1 MKARIL
7 AGLACAVL
15 IFSGCAEA
23 KEEQKSSSSAQTQ
36 KTEQIKTNSDKKE
49 KVKLKDGKDAKDLN
63 ILRAANDVIDEDD
76 IKLADINWTKPAAGE
91 SKRYDRS
98 FENAPPLIPHD
109 LEGLIPITAD
119 NNMCVSC
126 HMPEV
131 AKDVGATP
139 IPKSHLY
146 SIRNKKDLEG
156 KLSDDRFN
164 CTTCHVPQAN
174 VEAKFKNNFK
184 PEYRDANSTSRSNL
198 LDVLNEIRVC
208 DAS

>member
-7 AGLACAVL
+7 VGLACAVL
-15 IFSGCAEA
+15 VFSGYVEA
-23 KEEQKSSSSAQTQ
+23 KEEQKSSSSVQTQ
-36 KTEQIKTNSDKKE
+36 KVEQKNKSKSSDSKE
-49 KVKLKDGKDAKDLN
+49 AKDLN
-63 ILRAANDVIDEDD
+63 ILRSANDVMDEEEV
-76 IKLADINWTKPAAGE
+76 KLADINWTKPAAGE
-91 SKRYDRS
+91 AQRYERS
-98 FENAPPLIPHD
+98 FENAPPMIPHD

-119 NNMCVSC
+119 NNMCVTC

-131 AKDVGATP
+131 AKDVGATA

-184 PEYRDANSTSRSNL
+184 PEYRDANSSQHSNL
-198 LDVLNEIRVC
+198 LDVLNEGVR
-208 DAS
+208 

>member
-15 IFSGCAEA
+15 VFSGCAEA

-198 LDVLNEIRVC
+198 LDVLNEGVR
-208 DAS
+208 

>member
-15 IFSGCAEA
+15 VFSGYAEA
-23 KEEQKSSSSAQTQ
+23 KEEQKSSSSVQTQ
-36 KTEQIKTNSDKKE
+36 KVEQKNKSKSSDSKE
-49 KVKLKDGKDAKDLN
+49 AKDLN
-63 ILRAANDVIDEDD
+63 ILRSANDVMDEEEV
-76 IKLADINWTKPAAGE
+76 KLADINWTKPAAGE
-91 SKRYDRS
+91 AQRYDRS
-98 FENAPPLIPHD
+98 FENAPPMIPHD

-119 NNMCVSC
+119 NNMCVTC

-184 PEYRDANSTSRSNL
+184 PEYRDANSSQHSNL
-198 LDVLNEIRVC
+198 LDVLNEGVR
-208 DAS
+208 

>member
-15 IFSGCAEA
+15 VFSGYVEA
-23 KEEQKSSSSAQTQ
+23 KEEQKSSSSAQTKKVEQ
-36 KTEQIKTNSDKKE
+36 KNKSKSSDSKE
-49 KVKLKDGKDAKDLN
+49 AKDLN
-63 ILRAANDVIDEDD
+63 ILRSANDVMDEEEV
-76 IKLADINWTKPAAGE
+76 KLADINWTKPAAGE
-91 SKRYDRS
+91 AQRYERS
-98 FENAPPLIPHD
+98 FENAPPMIPHD

-119 NNMCVSC
+119 NNMCVTC

-131 AKDVGATP
+131 AKDVGATA

-146 SIRNKKDLEG
+146 SIRNKKDLDG

-164 CTTCHVPQAN
+164 CTVCHVPQAN

-184 PEYRDANSTSRSNL
+184 PEYRDANSSQHSNL
-198 LDVLNEIRVC
+198 LDVLNEGVR
-208 DAS
+208 

>member
-15 IFSGCAEA
+15 VFSGYVEA
-23 KEEQKSSSSAQTQ
+23 KEEQKSSSSVQTQ
-36 KTEQIKTNSDKKE
+36 KVEQKNKSKSSDSKE
-49 KVKLKDGKDAKDLN
+49 AKDLN
-63 ILRAANDVIDEDD
+63 ILRSANDVMDEEEV
-76 IKLADINWTKPAAGE
+76 KLADINWTKPAAGE
-91 SKRYDRS
+91 AQRYERS
-98 FENAPPLIPHD
+98 FENAPPMIPHD

-119 NNMCVSC
+119 NNMCVTC

-184 PEYRDANSTSRSNL
+184 PEYRNANSSQHSNL
-198 LDVLNEIRVC
+198 LDVLNEGVR
-208 DAS
+208 

>member
-15 IFSGCAEA
+15 VFSGYVEA
-23 KEEQKSSSSAQTQ
+23 REEQKSSSSVQTQ
-36 KTEQIKTNSDKKE
+36 KVEQKNKSKSSDSKE
-49 KVKLKDGKDAKDLN
+49 AKDLN
-63 ILRAANDVIDEDD
+63 ILRSANDVMDEEEV
-76 IKLADINWTKPAAGE
+76 KLADINWTKPAAGE
-91 SKRYDRS
+91 AQRYERS
-98 FENAPPLIPHD
+98 FENAPPMIPHD
-109 LEGLIPITAD
+109 LEGLVPITAD
-119 NNMCVSC
+119 NNMCVTC

-174 VEAKFKNNFK
+174 VETKLKNNFK
-184 PEYRDANSTSRSNL
+184 PEYRDANSSQHSNL
-198 LDVLNEIRVC
+198 LDVLNEGVR
-208 DAS
+208 

>member
-15 IFSGCAEA
+15 VFSGYAEA
-23 KEEQKSSSSAQTQ
+23 KEEQKSSSSVQTQ
-36 KTEQIKTNSDKKE
+36 KVEQKNKSKSSDSKE
-49 KVKLKDGKDAKDLN
+49 AKDLN
-63 ILRAANDVIDEDD
+63 ILRSANDVMDEEEV
-76 IKLADINWTKPAAGE
+76 KLADINWTKPAAGE
-91 SKRYDRS
+91 AQRYERS
-98 FENAPPLIPHD
+98 FENAPPMIPHE

-119 NNMCVSC
+119 NNMCVTC

-131 AKDVGATP
+131 AKDVGATA

-146 SIRNKKDLEG
+146 SIRNKKDLDG

-164 CTTCHVPQAN
+164 CTVCHVPQAN

-184 PEYRDANSTSRSNL
+184 PEYRDANSSQHSNL
-198 LDVLNEIRVC
+198 LDVLNEGVR
-208 DAS
+208 

>member
-15 IFSGCAEA
+15 VFSGYVEA
-23 KEEQKSSSSAQTQ
+23 KEEQKSSSSVQTQ
-36 KTEQIKTNSDKKE
+36 KVEQKNKSKLADSKE
-49 KVKLKDGKDAKDLN
+49 AKDLN
-63 ILRAANDVIDEDD
+63 ILRSASDVMDEEEV
-76 IKLADINWTKPAAGE
+76 KLVDINWTKPAAGE
-91 SKRYDRS
+91 AQKYERS
-98 FENAPPLIPHD
+98 FENAPPMIPHD

-184 PEYRDANSTSRSNL
+184 PDYRDANSTSRSNL
-198 LDVLNEIRVC
+198 LDVLNEGVR
-208 DAS
+208 

>member
-15 IFSGCAEA
+15 VFSGYVEA
-23 KEEQKSSSSAQTQ
+23 KEEQKSSSSVQTQ
-36 KTEQIKTNSDKKE
+36 KVEQKNKSKSSDSKE
-49 KVKLKDGKDAKDLN
+49 AKDLN
-63 ILRAANDVIDEDD
+63 ILRSANDVMDEEEV
-76 IKLADINWTKPAAGE
+76 KLADINWTKPAAGE
-91 SKRYDRS
+91 AQRYERS
-98 FENAPPLIPHD
+98 FENAPPMIPHD

-131 AKDVGATP
+131 AKDVGATA

-146 SIRNKKDLEG
+146 SIRNKKDLDG

-164 CTTCHVPQAN
+164 CTVCHVPQAN

-184 PEYRDANSTSRSNL
+184 PEYRDANSSQHSNL
-198 LDVLNEIRVC
+198 LDVLNEGVR
-208 DAS
+208 

>member
-15 IFSGCAEA
+15 VFSGYAEA
-23 KEEQKSSSSAQTQ
+23 KEEQKTSSSVQTQ
-36 KTEQIKTNSDKKE
+36 KVEQKNKSKLADSKE
-49 KVKLKDGKDAKDLN
+49 AKDLN
-63 ILRAANDVIDEDD
+63 ILRSANDVMDEEEV
-76 IKLADINWTKPAAGE
+76 KLADINWTKPAAGE
-91 SKRYDRS
+91 AQRYERS
-98 FENAPPLIPHD
+98 FENAPPMIPHD

-119 NNMCVSC
+119 NNMCVTC

-131 AKDVGATP
+131 AKDVAATA

-146 SIRNKKDLEG
+146 SIRNKKDLDG

-184 PEYRDANSTSRSNL
+184 PEYRDANSSQHSNL
-198 LDVLNEIRVC
+198 LDVLNEGVR
-208 DAS
+208 

>member
-15 IFSGCAEA
+15 VFSGYVEA
-23 KEEQKSSSSAQTQ
+23 KEEQKSSSSVQTQ
-36 KTEQIKTNSDKKE
+36 KVEQKNKSKLADSKE
-49 KVKLKDGKDAKDLN
+49 AKDLN
-63 ILRAANDVIDEDD
+63 ILRSASDVMDEEEV
-76 IKLADINWTKPAAGE
+76 KLVDINWTKPAAGE
-91 SKRYDRS
+91 AQKYERS
-98 FENAPPLIPHD
+98 FENAPPMIPHD

-184 PEYRDANSTSRSNL
+184 PEYRDANSSQHSNL
-198 LDVLNEIRVC
+198 LDVLNEGVR
-208 DAS
+208 

>member
-15 IFSGCAEA
+15 VFSGYAEA
-23 KEEQKSSSSAQTQ
+23 KEEQKTSSSVQTQ
-36 KTEQIKTNSDKKE
+36 KVEQKNKSKLADSKE
-49 KVKLKDGKDAKDLN
+49 AKDLN
-63 ILRAANDVIDEDD
+63 ILRSANDVMDEEEV
-76 IKLADINWTKPAAGE
+76 KLADINWTKPAAGE
-91 SKRYDRS
+91 AQRYERS
-98 FENAPPLIPHD
+98 FENAPPMIPHD

-119 NNMCVSC
+119 NNMCVTC

-131 AKDVGATP
+131 AKDVGATA

-146 SIRNKKDLEG
+146 SIRNKKDLDG

-184 PEYRDANSTSRSNL
+184 PEYRDANSSQHSNL
-198 LDVLNEIRVC
+198 LDVLNEGVR
-208 DAS
+208 

>member
-15 IFSGCAEA
+15 VFSGYVEA
-23 KEEQKSSSSAQTQ
+23 KEEQKSYSSVQTQ
-36 KTEQIKTNSDKKE
+36 KVEQKNKSKSSDSKE
-49 KVKLKDGKDAKDLN
+49 AKDLN
-63 ILRAANDVIDEDD
+63 ILRSANDVMDEEEV
-76 IKLADINWTKPAAGE
+76 KLADINWTKPAAGE
-91 SKRYDRS
+91 AQRYERS
-98 FENAPPLIPHD
+98 FENAPPMIPHD

-119 NNMCVSC
+119 NNMCVTC

-131 AKDVGATP
+131 AKDVGATA

-146 SIRNKKDLEG
+146 SIRNKKDLDG

-184 PEYRDANSTSRSNL
+184 PEYRDANSSQHSNL
-198 LDVLNEIRVC
+198 LDVLNEGVR
-208 DAS
+208 

>member
-36 KTEQIKTNSDKKE
+36 KTEQIKTSSDKKE

-198 LDVLNEIRVC
+198 LDVLNEGVR
-208 DAS
+208 

>member
-15 IFSGCAEA
+15 VFSGCAEA

-184 PEYRDANSTSRSNL
+184 PEYRDANSSQHSNL
-198 LDVLNEIRVC
+198 LDVLNEGVR
-208 DAS
+208 

>member
-15 IFSGCAEA
+15 VFSGYVEA
-23 KEEQKSSSSAQTQ
+23 KEEQKSSSSVQTQ
-36 KTEQIKTNSDKKE
+36 KVEQKNKSKSSDSKE
-49 KVKLKDGKDAKDLN
+49 AKDLN
-63 ILRAANDVIDEDD
+63 ILRSANDVMDEEEV
-76 IKLADINWTKPAAGE
+76 KLADINWTKPAAGE
-91 SKRYDRS
+91 AQRYERS
-98 FENAPPLIPHD
+98 FENAPPMIPHD

-119 NNMCVSC
+119 NNMCVTC

-146 SIRNKKDLEG
+146 SIRNKKDLDG

-164 CTTCHVPQAN
+164 CTVCHVPQAN

-184 PEYRDANSTSRSNL
+184 PEYRDANSSQHSNL
-198 LDVLNEIRVC
+198 LDVLNEGVR
-208 DAS
+208 

>member
-63 ILRAANDVIDEDD
+63 ILRAASDVIDEDD

-146 SIRNKKDLEG
+146 SIRNKKDLGG

-198 LDVLNEIRVC
+198 LDVLNEGVR
-208 DAS
+208 

>member
-109 LEGLIPITAD
+109 LEGLIPSTAD

-198 LDVLNEIRVC
+198 LDVLNEGVR
-208 DAS
+208 

>member
-15 IFSGCAEA
+15 VFSGYVEA
-23 KEEQKSSSSAQTQ
+23 KEEQKSSSSVQTQ
-36 KTEQIKTNSDKKE
+36 KVEQKNKSKSSDSKE
-49 KVKLKDGKDAKDLN
+49 AKDLN
-63 ILRAANDVIDEDD
+63 ILRSANDVMDEEEVT
-76 IKLADINWTKPAAGE
+76 LADINWTKPAAGE
-91 SKRYDRS
+91 AQRYERS
-98 FENAPPLIPHD
+98 FENAPPMIPHD
-109 LEGLIPITAD
+109 LEGLIPIPAD
-119 NNMCVSC
+119 NNMCVTC

-184 PEYRDANSTSRSNL
+184 PEYRDANSSQHSNL
-198 LDVLNEIRVC
+198 LDVLNEGVR
-208 DAS
+208 

>member
-15 IFSGCAEA
+15 VFSGYVEA
-23 KEEQKSSSSAQTQ
+23 REEQKSSSSVQTQ
-36 KTEQIKTNSDKKE
+36 KVEQKNKSKSSDSKE
-49 KVKLKDGKDAKDLN
+49 AKDLN
-63 ILRAANDVIDEDD
+63 ILRSANDVMDEEEV
-76 IKLADINWTKPAAGE
+76 KLADINWTKPAAGE
-91 SKRYDRS
+91 AQRYERS
-98 FENAPPLIPHD
+98 FENAPPMIPHD
-109 LEGLIPITAD
+109 LEGLVPITAD
-119 NNMCVSC
+119 NNMCVTC

-184 PEYRDANSTSRSNL
+184 PEYRDANSSQHSNL
-198 LDVLNEIRVC
+198 LDVLNEGVR
-208 DAS
+208 

>member
-15 IFSGCAEA
+15 VFSGYAEA
-23 KEEQKSSSSAQTQ
+23 KEEQKTSSSVQTQ
-36 KTEQIKTNSDKKE
+36 KVEQKNKSKLADSKE
-49 KVKLKDGKDAKDLN
+49 AKDLN
-63 ILRAANDVIDEDD
+63 ILRSANDVMDEEEV
-76 IKLADINWTKPAAGE
+76 KLADINWTKPAAGE
-91 SKRYDRS
+91 AQRYERS
-98 FENAPPLIPHD
+98 FENAPPMIPHD

-119 NNMCVSC
+119 NNMCVTC

-131 AKDVGATP
+131 AKDVGATA

-146 SIRNKKDLEG
+146 SIRNKKDLDG

-164 CTTCHVPQAN
+164 CTVCHVPQAN

-184 PEYRDANSTSRSNL
+184 PEYRDANSSQHSNL
-198 LDVLNEIRVC
+198 LDVLNEGVR
-208 DAS
+208 

>member
-7 AGLACAVL
+7 AGLVCAVL

-198 LDVLNEIRVC
+198 LDVLNEGVR
-208 DAS
+208 

>member
-15 IFSGCAEA
+15 VFLGYAEA
-23 KEEQKSSSSAQTQ
+23 KEEQKISSSVQTQ
-36 KTEQIKTNSDKKE
+36 KAEQKNKSKLADSKE
-49 KVKLKDGKDAKDLN
+49 AKDLN
-63 ILRAANDVIDEDD
+63 ILRSANDVMDEEEV
-76 IKLADINWTKPAAGE
+76 KLVDINWTKPAAGE
-91 SKRYDRS
+91 AQRYERS
-98 FENAPPLIPHD
+98 FENAPPMIPHD

-184 PEYRDANSTSRSNL
+184 PEYRDANSSQHSNL
-198 LDVLNEIRVC
+198 LDVLNEGVR
-208 DAS
+208 

>member
-63 ILRAANDVIDEDD
+63 ILRAASDVIDEDD

-198 LDVLNEIRVC
+198 LDVLNEGVR
-208 DAS
+208 

>member
-63 ILRAANDVIDEDD
+63 ILRATNDVIDEDD

-198 LDVLNEIRVC
+198 LDVLNEGVR
-208 DAS
+208 

>member
-7 AGLACAVL
+7 VGLACAVL
-15 IFSGCAEA
+15 VFSGSVEA
-23 KEEQKSSSSAQTQ
+23 KEEQKSSSSVQTQ
-36 KTEQIKTNSDKKE
+36 KVEQKNKSKSSDSKE
-49 KVKLKDGKDAKDLN
+49 AKDLN
-63 ILRAANDVIDEDD
+63 ILRSANDVMDEEEV
-76 IKLADINWTKPAAGE
+76 KLADINWTKPAAGE
-91 SKRYDRS
+91 AQRYERS
-98 FENAPPLIPHD
+98 FENAPPMIPHD

-119 NNMCVSC
+119 NNMCVTC

-131 AKDVGATP
+131 AKDVGATA

-146 SIRNKKDLEG
+146 SIRNKKDLDG

-184 PEYRDANSTSRSNL
+184 PEYRDANSSQHSNL
-198 LDVLNEIRVC
+198 LDVLNEGVR
-208 DAS
+208 

>member
-15 IFSGCAEA
+15 VFSGYVEA
-23 KEEQKSSSSAQTQ
+23 KEEQKSSSSVQTQ
-36 KTEQIKTNSDKKE
+36 KVEQKNKSKSSDSKE
-49 KVKLKDGKDAKDLN
+49 AKDLN
-63 ILRAANDVIDEDD
+63 ILRSANDVMDEEEV
-76 IKLADINWTKPAAGE
+76 KLADINWTKPAAGE
-91 SKRYDRS
+91 AQRYERS
-98 FENAPPLIPHD
+98 FENAPPMIPHD

-119 NNMCVSC
+119 NNMCVTC

-174 VEAKFKNNFK
+174 VEAKFKNIFK
-184 PEYRDANSTSRSNL
+184 PEYRDANSSQHSNL
-198 LDVLNEIRVC
+198 LDVLIEGVR
-208 DAS
+208 

>member
-126 HMPEV
+126 HMTEV

-198 LDVLNEIRVC
+198 LDVLNEGVR
-208 DAS
+208 

>member
-15 IFSGCAEA
+15 VFSGCAEA

-184 PEYRDANSTSRSNL
+184 PEYRDTNSTSRSNL
-198 LDVLNEIRVC
+198 LDVLNEGVR
-208 DAS
+208 

>member
-15 IFSGCAEA
+15 VFSGYAEA
-23 KEEQKSSSSAQTQ
+23 KEEQKTSSSVQTQ
-36 KTEQIKTNSDKKE
+36 KVEQKNKSKLADSKE
-49 KVKLKDGKDAKDLN
+49 AKDLN
-63 ILRAANDVIDEDD
+63 ILRSANDVMDEEDV
-76 IKLADINWTKPAAGE
+76 KLADINWTKPAAGE
-91 SKRYDRS
+91 AQKYERS
-98 FENAPPLIPHD
+98 FENAPPMIPHD

-119 NNMCVSC
+119 NNMCVTC

-131 AKDVGATP
+131 AKDVGATA

-146 SIRNKKDLEG
+146 SIRNKKDLDG

-184 PEYRDANSTSRSNL
+184 PEYRDANSSQHSNL
-198 LDVLNEIRVC
+198 LDVLNEGVR
-208 DAS
+208 

>member
-15 IFSGCAEA
+15 VFSGYVEA
-23 KEEQKSSSSAQTQ
+23 KEEQKSSSSVQTQ
-36 KTEQIKTNSDKKE
+36 KVEQKNKSKSSDSKE
-49 KVKLKDGKDAKDLN
+49 AKDLN
-63 ILRAANDVIDEDD
+63 ILRSANDVMDEVEV
-76 IKLADINWTKPAAGE
+76 KLADINWTKPAAGE
-91 SKRYDRS
+91 AQRYERS
-98 FENAPPLIPHD
+98 FENAPPMIPHD
-109 LEGLIPITAD
+109 LEGLVPITAD
-119 NNMCVSC
+119 NNMCVTC

-198 LDVLNEIRVC
+198 LDVLNEGVR
-208 DAS
+208 

>member
-15 IFSGCAEA
+15 VFSGYVEA
-23 KEEQKSSSSAQTQ
+23 KEEQKSSSSVQTQ
-36 KTEQIKTNSDKKE
+36 KVEQKNKSKSSDSKE
-49 KVKLKDGKDAKDLN
+49 AKDLN
-63 ILRAANDVIDEDD
+63 ILRSANDVMDEEEV
-76 IKLADINWTKPAAGE
+76 KLADINWTKPAAGE
-91 SKRYDRS
+91 AQRYERS
-98 FENAPPLIPHD
+98 FENAPPMIPHD

-119 NNMCVSC
+119 NNMCVTC

-184 PEYRDANSTSRSNL
+184 PEYRDANSSQHSNL
-198 LDVLNEIRVC
+198 LDVLNEGIR
-208 DAS
+208 

>member
-15 IFSGCAEA
+15 VFSGYVEA
-23 KEEQKSSSSAQTQ
+23 REEQKSSSSVQTQ
-36 KTEQIKTNSDKKE
+36 KVEQKNKSKSSDSKE
-49 KVKLKDGKDAKDLN
+49 AKDLN
-63 ILRAANDVIDEDD
+63 ILRSANDVMDEEEV
-76 IKLADINWTKPAAGE
+76 KLADINWTKPAAGE
-91 SKRYDRS
+91 AQRYERS
-98 FENAPPLIPHD
+98 FENAPPMIPHD

-119 NNMCVSC
+119 NNMCVTC

-131 AKDVGATP
+131 AKDVGATA

-146 SIRNKKDLEG
+146 SIRNKKDLDG

-164 CTTCHVPQAN
+164 CTVCHVPQAN

-184 PEYRDANSTSRSNL
+184 PEYRDANSSQHSNL
-198 LDVLNEIRVC
+198 LDVLNEGVR
-208 DAS
+208 

>member
-15 IFSGCAEA
+15 VFSGYVEA
-23 KEEQKSSSSAQTQ
+23 KEEQKSSSSVQTQ
-36 KTEQIKTNSDKKE
+36 KVEQKNKSKSSDSKE
-49 KVKLKDGKDAKDLN
+49 AKDLN
-63 ILRAANDVIDEDD
+63 ILR
-76 IKLADINWTKPAAGE
+76 
-91 SKRYDRS
+91 S
-98 FENAPPLIPHD
+98 
-109 LEGLIPITAD
+109 GLIPITAD
-119 NNMCVSC
+119 NNMCVTC

-174 VEAKFKNNFK
+174 VETKFKNNFK
-184 PEYRDANSTSRSNL
+184 PEYRDANSSQHSNL
-198 LDVLNEIRVC
+198 LDVLNEGVR
-208 DAS
+208 

>member
-15 IFSGCAEA
+15 VFSGYVEA
-23 KEEQKSSSSAQTQ
+23 KEEQKSSSSVQTQ
-36 KTEQIKTNSDKKE
+36 KVEQKN
-49 KVKLKDGKDAKDLN
+49 KLKSTDSKEAKDLN
-63 ILRAANDVIDEDD
+63 ILRSANDVMDEEEV
-76 IKLADINWTKPAAGE
+76 KLADINWTKPAAGE
-91 SKRYDRS
+91 AQRYQRS
-98 FENAPPLIPHD
+98 FENAPPMIPHD

-119 NNMCVSC
+119 NNMCVTC

-184 PEYRDANSTSRSNL
+184 PEYRDANSSQHSNL
-198 LDVLNEIRVC
+198 LDVLNEGVR
-208 DAS
+208 

>member
-15 IFSGCAEA
+15 VFSGYVEA
-23 KEEQKSSSSAQTQ
+23 KEEQKSSSLVQTQ
-36 KTEQIKTNSDKKE
+36 KVEQKNKSKLADSKE
-49 KVKLKDGKDAKDLN
+49 AKDLN
-63 ILRAANDVIDEDD
+63 ILRSANDVMDEEEV
-76 IKLADINWTKPAAGE
+76 KLADINWTKPAAGE
-91 SKRYDRS
+91 AQRYERS
-98 FENAPPLIPHD
+98 FENAPPMIPHD

-119 NNMCVSC
+119 NNMCVTC

-131 AKDVGATP
+131 AKDVGATA

-146 SIRNKKDLEG
+146 SIRNKKDLDG

-184 PEYRDANSTSRSNL
+184 PEYRDANSSQHSNL
-198 LDVLNEIRVC
+198 LDVLNEGVR
-208 DAS
+208 

>member
-7 AGLACAVL
+7 VGLACAVL

-198 LDVLNEIRVC
+198 LDVLNEGVR
-208 DAS
+208 